1 MVSFVAREGV
11 VKNADEKKR
20 ICSRES
26 IIERDDETTLAL
38 PPVLAVVVYERRL
51 GGLVRLA
58 ELRHLRVLLR
68 FSLAFSVVVF
78 VRILLV
84 PRLGLSRPHVHD
96 VRLVPRHALEA
107 LELEE

>member
-1 MVSFVAREGV
+1 MQEK
-11 VKNADEKKR
+11 VKNADEKKL
-20 ICSRES
+20 ISALGS
-26 IIERDDETTLAL
+26 LARDDETTLAL

-58 ELRHLRVLLR
+58 QLRHLRVLLR
-68 FSLAFSVVVF
+68 FSLAFSVVVI
-78 VRILLV
+78 VRLLLV